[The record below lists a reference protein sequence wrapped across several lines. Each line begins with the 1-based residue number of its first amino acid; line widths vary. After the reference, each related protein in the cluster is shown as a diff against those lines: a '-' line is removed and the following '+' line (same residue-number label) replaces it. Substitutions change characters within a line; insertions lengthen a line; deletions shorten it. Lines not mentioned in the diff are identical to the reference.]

1 VDACNWEEEMGS
13 EGGKARKE
21 SLTPERRKA
30 IAAKASAARWSK
42 VKAKPPEAPPSP
54 PIDLP
59 APILEPIQPVQAAPE
74 PAPAPKRSARKP
86 VPKEFGK
93 AHSFAE
99 KRLATALKERGEYMQ
114 RVAMLNAEIP
124 SLVQIIRA
132 LGGTVNPQALAMTP
146 QTFTAPDGQPFAVP
160 TQPLMPEMV
169 GLPPDGIDP
178 NLYRTNAAPVPGLPP
193 PTAPIIPGAAMGG
206 GMDLDYTPRDDEPPQ
221 RTKGGDGWV

>member
-1 VDACNWEEEMGS
+1 MGS
-13 EGGKARKE
+13 KGGTARAEKL
-21 SLTPERRKA
+21 SPEQRKA
-30 IAAKASAARWSK
+30 IASAASKARLAK
-42 VKAKPPEAPPSP
+42 VKEKAPEPPPE
-54 PIDLP
+54 
-59 APILEPIQPVQAAPE
+59 PVQAAPE
-74 PAPAPKRSARKP
+74 PPAAPIRRARKP

-132 LGGTVNPQALAMTP
+132 LGGTVNPQALSVPMQGFP
-146 QTFTAPDGQPFAVP
+146 APDGSMVP
-160 TQPLMPEMV
+160 MQMPTVDLPQM
-169 GLPPDGIDP
+169 PPDGIDP

-206 GMDLDYTPRDDEPPQ
+206 GMDLDYTPRDDEPPK
-221 RTKGGDGWV
+221 RGGDGWV